1 MLRSSLS
8 LSFSPDVLMSRFH
21 VSVSALRA
29 AYFSFMIGL
38 VFAIMSATG
47 VIIWL
52 LDHPTLTQK
61 DHVKAV
67 TWATLGLMLA
77 VGAIAYGMFRLR
89 PEPWMA
95 LSVQRKSRL

>member
-1 MLRSSLS
+1 M
-8 LSFSPDVLMSRFH
+8 PRFH

-38 VFAIMSATG
+38 VCAIMSATG

-52 LDHPTLTQK
+52 WGHPALTQM

-67 TWATLGLMLA
+67 AWATLGLMLA
-77 VGAIAYGMFRLR
+77 VGTIAYGLSRLR
-89 PEPWMA
+89 PRPWMFMDR
-95 LSVQRKSRL
+95 RKKSYL